1 MTSSDGHR
9 APGHSG
15 AAAEPGTGAAA
26 GREIADA
33 GEQRDP
39 WFAPGPKSADAGPEA
54 DAAAGADAGRGA
66 EPDTAQWFLPAGR
79 AGLLPDSMTV
89 SPDDEEPAGRP
100 AGPSERAAA
109 VSAPPWA
116 GDPAVDASGT
126 PPPWENGPWPGPEG
140 ARPSRPASSR
150 PGARASGGVS
160 ATASASASA
169 SANGNSGSGSAGDQA
184 GIARR
189 ILIAGLV
196 PLVVPGLVAGILGL
210 RESPPGG
217 PVRRAAV
224 TAIGASLAWA
234 VVIVVVVIAVGS
246 GGSGAACT
254 YPAAVHQ
261 AFARAMTDIS
271 THAPGQP
278 ADLTLAVSRAN
289 ASAAAAGQIP
299 VRNALFALAGDLEL
313 ARGDV
318 TAGRAVPG
326 TLRAHLA
333 ADGSA
338 LTRACPS

>member
-9 APGHSG
+9 AAGHSG
-15 AAAEPGTGAAA
+15 AAAEPG
-26 GREIADA
+26 
-33 GEQRDP
+33 
-39 WFAPGPKSADAGPEA
+39 A

-79 AGLLPDSMTV
+79 AGLPDSMTV

-140 ARPSRPASSR
+140 GRPSRPASSR
-150 PGARASGGVS
+150 PGARASGGVG
-160 ATASASASA
+160 ASASASA
-169 SANGNSGSGSAGDQA
+169 GSGPGPGGDQA
-184 GIARR
+184 GTARR

-224 TAIGASLAWA
+224 TAIAASLAWA
-234 VVIVVVVIAVGS
+234 VVIVVVVIAVSS

-271 THAPGQP
+271 THAPGQA

>member
-1 MTSSDGHR
+1 M
-9 APGHSG
+9 
-15 AAAEPGTGAAA
+15 
-26 GREIADA
+26 
-33 GEQRDP
+33 
-39 WFAPGPKSADAGPEA
+39 
-54 DAAAGADAGRGA
+54 
-66 EPDTAQWFLPAGR
+66 
-79 AGLLPDSMTV
+79 
-89 SPDDEEPAGRP
+89 
-100 AGPSERAAA
+100 
-109 VSAPPWA
+109 
-116 GDPAVDASGT
+116 
-126 PPPWENGPWPGPEG
+126 
-140 ARPSRPASSR
+140 
-150 PGARASGGVS
+150 
-160 ATASASASA
+160 
-169 SANGNSGSGSAGDQA
+169 
-184 GIARR
+184 
-189 ILIAGLV
+189 

-224 TAIGASLAWA
+224 TAIAASLAWA

-271 THAPGQP
+271 THAPGQA